1 MIPFPDIRAGAILMD
16 PGIAFKTRSPKGEG
30 RSPQRHYNCAPIDVL
45 AALPIADIALPDCF
59 LFCWIPLPHVPLVE
73 PLMRSWGF
81 EFSGAAFSWAKLY
94 PSKINWFMG
103 TGFSTRHNTEICWL
117 GRRGQ
122 PKRKSAGVREL
133 VVSPVRGHSRKPDE
147 VYKRIEALCD
157 GPYVELFARQRWP
170 GWVSWGDQVDM
181 FSAGDS

>member
-1 MIPFPDIRAGAILMD
+1 
-16 PGIAFKTRSPKGEG
+16 
-30 RSPQRHYNCAPIDVL
+30 
-45 AALPIADIALPDCF
+45 
-59 LFCWIPLPHVPLVE
+59 
-73 PLMRSWGF
+73 
-81 EFSGAAFSWAKLY
+81 
-94 PSKINWFMG
+94 MG